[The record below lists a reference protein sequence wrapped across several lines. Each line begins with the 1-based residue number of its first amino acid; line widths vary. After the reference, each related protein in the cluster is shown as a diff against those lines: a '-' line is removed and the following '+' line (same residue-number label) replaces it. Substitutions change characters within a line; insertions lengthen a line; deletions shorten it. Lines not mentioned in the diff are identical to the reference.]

1 MSYRILKRRVLQ
13 AERDFEV
20 SIVRTEQGWTVL
32 KRELKFAMTPA
43 RVLATGFGAGFL
55 TGITA
60 PLAKLNGGARLVQFI
75 TSVIALVGATEAK
88 DAAEEATQA
97 AGTATDTAYEVAEVA
112 DPEAMTHAVAR
123 AVSETGATIT
133 PESAQQAA
141 ARTRQ
146 PA

>member
-20 SIVRTEQGWTVL
+20 AIVRTEQSWTVM
-32 KRELKFAMTPA
+32 KRTLKFAMTPA
-43 RVLATGFGAGFL
+43 RILATGFGAGL
-55 TGITA
+55 VTGLTA
-60 PLAKLNGGARLVQFI
+60 PLAKLNGGTRLVQLL

-97 AGTATDTAYEVAEVA
+97 ADTATDTAYEVAEVA
-112 DPEAMTHAVAR
+112 DPEAMTQAVTQ

-133 PESAQQAA
+133 PETVKAA
-141 ARTRQ
+141 AQARET
-146 PA
+146 A

>member
-1 MSYRILKRRVLQ
+1 VSYRILKRRVLQ

-20 SIVRTEQGWTVL
+20 SIVRTEQSWHVMKRTL
-32 KRELKFAMTPA
+32 KYTMTPV
-43 RVLATGFGAGFL
+43 RILAAGFGAGFL

-60 PLAKLNGGARLVQFI
+60 PLAKLNGGAKLVQFI

-97 AGTATDTAYEVAEVA
+97 ADTATDTAYEVAEVA
-112 DPEAMTHAVAR
+112 DPQAMTQAVTQ

-133 PESAQQAA
+133 PETVRAA
-141 ARTRQ
+141 ARARET
-146 PA
+146 A